1 MTTALPNAGQPPPA
15 PAPEARSTDGLPDV
29 PTRPREL
36 RPPLPGLASEA
47 AEGAW
52 DAARSS
58 RWGRARRL
66 VPWGVLAAAAAWIA
80 GIALCAAALALAWWF
95 VQPQLG
101 KPYVYDE
108 ADFAFAGHA
117 VATLGLPYANVGHI
131 QEETPGDF
139 SKRFNW
145 ALWHPPLYVY
155 VLGLAFRHWGETEHT
170 ARSVGIACN
179 ALAAVLLFL
188 TAVVLLRR
196 STRGAPLYAAT
207 AVLLYASSPLVQ
219 QSALLLDI
227 DGTVLVASLALL
239 TLVMVLLLGS
249 ARPLRHPLTALLLG
263 LCAFSFAL
271 SLWAKMTTALAV
283 VAAAALYRLVATRP
297 WQPWRAIAEPLVIGG
312 AGGLLFLTTWLGFAL
327 LHGMPFWFPF
337 RILQLELAEAAGS
350 TRAWRTQPELLLQLV
365 SSVALWVSP
374 YLVVL
379 FCWAALARLHDLT
392 LAPLV
397 RLARRLLRTVRAAIW
412 QRRPAG
418 NLVGAVEPA
427 REGEGWGVRPIDAV
441 LLCGGVVALAYLMKL
456 AGSFPKYHV
465 SMMPF
470 WALGV
475 AYLLR
480 RQVPALTWWEV
491 PVYGIVLAGMTGYF
505 VSFVG
510 DRFVLFR
517 GWDFVVPLLA
527 GPGALGLAFL
537 ILSAAL
543 GRHHLPRQL
552 ALLGL
557 LLTLSWSWGVDLAQA
572 RAGYSTAYHYGVTGQ
587 RETAAYLDTILRPD
601 EPYVAARE
609 VAYYAADQHFVDQD
623 VWWAELE
630 RLSARGL
637 ATFDGRLLDYDVDV
651 LALFLWDPNLGEIAH
666 RFLDADQG
674 GKYEVA
680 YQAGPYLVFV
690 RTVR

>member
-1 MTTALPNAGQPPPA
+1 
-15 PAPEARSTDGLPDV
+15 
-29 PTRPREL
+29 
-36 RPPLPGLASEA
+36 
-47 AEGAW
+47 
-52 DAARSS
+52 
-58 RWGRARRL
+58 
-66 VPWGVLAAAAAWIA
+66 VPWGALATATAWVA
-80 GIALCAAALALAWWF
+80 GIALCTAALALAWWF
-95 VQPQLG
+95 VRPQLG

-117 VATLGLPYANVGHI
+117 VATLGIPYANVGHI

-155 VLGLAFRHWGETEHT
+155 VLGLAFRHWGETEQT
-170 ARSVGIACN
+170 ARSVGVVCN
-179 ALAAVLLFL
+179 AITAALLFL
-188 TAVVLLRR
+188 TAVLLLRR
-196 STRGAPLYAAT
+196 STRGAPLYGAT
-207 AVLLYASSPLVQ
+207 AVLLYVSSPFVQ

-239 TLVMVLLLGS
+239 TLLVVLLLGS
-249 ARPLRHPLTALLLG
+249 ARPLRHPLTAFLLG

-297 WQPWRAIAEPLVIGG
+297 WQPWRAVIEPLAIGG
-312 AGGLLFLTTWLGFAL
+312 AGGLLFLATWWGFAL

-350 TRAWRTQPELLLQLV
+350 TRAWRTHPDLLLQLV
-365 SSVALWVSP
+365 SAVALWVSP
-374 YLVVL
+374 YLPAL
-379 FCWAALARLHDLT
+379 FGWALLARLHDLT
-392 LAPLV
+392 LAPLG
-397 RLARRLLRTVRAAIW
+397 RLARHLLHGLRAGV
-412 QRRPAG
+412 RRP
-418 NLVGAVEPA
+418 EPEGSPA
-427 REGEGWGVRPIDAV
+427 ALCGHEGERWGVRPIDVV
-441 LLCGGVVALAYLMKL
+441 LLCGAVIALVYLMKL
-456 AGSFPKYHV
+456 AGSFPKYHI

-470 WALGV
+470 WALAV

-480 RQVPALTWWEV
+480 RQVPSLAWWEV
-491 PVYGIVLAGMTGYF
+491 PVYGIVLAGMAGYF

-517 GWDFVVPLLA
+517 GWDFIVPLLA
-527 GPGALGLAFL
+527 GPAALGLAFL

-543 GRHHLPRQL
+543 GRYHLPRQL

-572 RAGYSTAYHYGVTGQ
+572 RAGYSTAYAYGVSGQ

-609 VAYYAADQHFVDQD
+609 VAYYAHDQYFIDQD

-630 RLSARGL
+630 RLSARGV

-674 GKYEVA
+674 GRYEVSF
-680 YQAGPYLVFV
+680 QAGPYLVFV